1 MKHLFIFIFII
12 AALTL
17 QLKAQIAINTDGS
30 NPDNSAMLD
39 VKATGKGFLAP
50 RMTEAQRPA
59 APVAGLLIY
68 QTNNTPGYYFYT
80 GSSWQRFGTSAS
92 DFWQANGANIYFNSG
107 RVAVGTTDPENNGL
121 NATNYIVG
129 KAAVKGNDQNGADTY
144 ATGMLG
150 VLSPVN
156 LGASGIVINAGVMGI
171 KPALGANGA
180 AVYGWNNDVNTTNYA
195 GLFIADGINSYNN
208 YALSATASGA
218 AINYAA
224 KFKGRLLIES
234 HSGGSGGADSTSNLL
249 EATVLHTR
257 TSDTRALKGT
267 SVNAPGYGVGVEG
280 IGSYRGVVGTANGQT
295 YSSWVYGVYGSAY
308 GGTTGIRVG
317 VYGTASGGASNWAG
331 YFAGSTYISSDLRI
345 ATTSQA
351 AGYALSVN
359 GKIACTEVLVQ
370 ATASWPDYVFAPD
383 YELMSLQSLEES
395 ILENNHL
402 PGIPSAT
409 QVETEGIKLGDM
421 QRLLLE
427 KVEELT
433 LYLIEQDKVITQLKE
448 EVQALKDSSK

>member
-1 MKHLFIFIFII
+1 MKHLFIFIF
-12 AALTL
+12 AFLTIQL
-17 QLKAQIAINTDGS
+17 QAQIAINTDGS

-80 GSSWQRFGTSAS
+80 GSAWQRFGTSAS
-92 DFWQANGANIYFNSG
+92 DFWQANGANIYFNTG
-107 RVAVGTTDPENNGL
+107 KVAIGITDPENNGL
-121 NATNYIVG
+121 NVTNYVEG
-129 KAAVKGNDQNGADTY
+129 KAAIKGNDQLENNIY

-150 VLSPVN
+150 VLTPYSM
-156 LGASGIVINAGVMGI
+156 GAPGDIVNAGVMGI
-171 KPALGANGA
+171 KPALGDNGA
-180 AVYGWNNDVNTTNYA
+180 AVFGWNNDDNLTNYA
-195 GLFIADGINSYNN
+195 GLFIADGISSYTN
-208 YALSATASGA
+208 YGINAEALGGS
-218 AINYAA
+218 INYAGR
-224 KFKGRLLIES
+224 FKGRITIES
-234 HSGGSGGADSTSNLL
+234 HKGGSGGADSTSNLV

-280 IGSYRGVVGTANGQT
+280 TGSYMGVRGDANGQT
-295 YSSWVYGVYGSAY
+295 YGASVYGVYGSAY
-308 GGTTGIRVG
+308 GGTVGTRIG
-317 VYGTASGGASNWAG
+317 VYGTASGGANRWAG
-331 YFAGSTYISSDLRI
+331 YFAGSTYISTDLRI
-345 ATTSQA
+345 GTTTQA
-351 AGYALSVN
+351 IGYALSVS

-383 YELMSLQSLEES
+383 YELMSLKSVEES

-402 PGIPSAT
+402 PGIPSAK
-409 QVETEGIKLGDM
+409 QVEAEGIKLGDM
-421 QRLLLE
+421 QRMLLE

-433 LYLIEQDKVITQLKE
+433 LYLIEQDKVISQLKV
-448 EVQALKDSSK
+448 EVEALKVSKQ